1 MARHSTGRV
10 AAAGDRT
17 VGKANLKFVTW
28 TAMARTRVALAGG
41 GAGCSHP
48 ESIRQAMIAPLRV
61 HAMVFAASVGLTCS

>member
-17 VGKANLKFVTW
+17 VGKANLTFVTW

-41 GAGCSHP
+41 ATGCSHP
-48 ESIRQAMIAPLRV
+48 ESIGQAMIAPLRV